1 MDSTIGSA
9 DPLVVVAV
17 DGSDASV
24 AAVTTAQRLFGASAR
39 LLLTNVAS
47 PTVIAAPVSPLAATP
62 MVPPVPDVTD
72 GEELRE
78 VARSVAAH
86 TASTAHVA
94 AGSAEVVGLLGDPA
108 DEVIALAE
116 ERHAD
121 VIVVGTHERG
131 WLSRLLTTS
140 VADEVRS
147 RSSIPVL
154 VVPAE

>member
-1 MDSTIGSA
+1 
-9 DPLVVVAV
+9 
-17 DGSDASV
+17 
-24 AAVTTAQRLFGASAR
+24 
-39 LLLTNVAS
+39 
-47 PTVIAAPVSPLAATP
+47 
-62 MVPPVPDVTD
+62 VPDVTD